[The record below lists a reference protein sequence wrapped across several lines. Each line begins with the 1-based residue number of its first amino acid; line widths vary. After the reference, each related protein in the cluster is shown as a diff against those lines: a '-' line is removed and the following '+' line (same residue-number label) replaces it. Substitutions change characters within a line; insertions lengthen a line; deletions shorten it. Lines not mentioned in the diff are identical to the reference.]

1 MSMINKAER
10 ANALLGD
17 EFFVELVENQ
27 KVLYKN
33 NIFNSDENDVEF
45 REKSL
50 IKLRAI
56 EEFEASIQAIAD
68 GMQIEAKKWKIF

>member
-1 MSMINKAER
+1 MINKAER

-27 KVLYKN
+27 KLLYKN
-33 NIFNSDENDVEF
+33 NIFNSAEGDFDF

-68 GMQIEAKKWKIF
+68 DKQIKAKSWKIF

>member
-1 MSMINKAER
+1 MNKSER
-10 ANALLGD
+10 ANTYLTD
-17 EFFVELVENQ
+17 EFFMELVENQ

-33 NIFNSDENDVEF
+33 NIFNSAENDFDF

-56 EEFEASIQAIAD
+56 EEFEAAIQAIAD
-68 GMQIEAKKWKIF
+68 DKQINDKKWKIL

>member
-1 MSMINKAER
+1 MNKSER
-10 ANALLGD
+10 ARVLLSD
-17 EFFVELVENQ
+17 EFFMELVENQ
-27 KVLYKN
+27 KLLYKN

-68 GMQIEAKKWKIF
+68 DKQINAKKWKIF

>member
-1 MSMINKAER
+1 MINKTER

-17 EFFVELVENQ
+17 EFFVELVQNQ
-27 KVLYKN
+27 KLLYKN
-33 NIFNSDENDVEF
+33 NIFNSAEDDVEF

-50 IKLRAI
+50 TKLRAI

-68 GMQIEAKKWKIF
+68 DKQINAKKWKIL

>member
-1 MSMINKAER
+1 MNKAER
-10 ANALLGD
+10 ANVYLTD
-17 EFFVELVENQ
+17 EFFMELVENQ
-27 KVLYKN
+27 KLLYKN
-33 NIFNSDENDVEF
+33 NIFNSDENDIDF

-68 GMQIEAKKWKIF
+68 DKQINAKKWKIL

>member
-1 MSMINKAER
+1 MSRPEQASR
-10 ANALLGD
+10 LLND
-17 EFFVELVENQ
+17 DFFKELVENQ

-50 IKLRAI
+50 TKLRAI

>member
-1 MSMINKAER
+1 MNKAER
-10 ANALLGD
+10 ANVYLTD
-17 EFFVELVENQ
+17 EFFMELVETQ
-27 KVLYKN
+27 KMLYKN
-33 NIFNSDENDVEF
+33 NIFNSAEDDVEF

-68 GMQIEAKKWKIF
+68 DKQIKAKKWKIL

>member
-1 MSMINKAER
+1 MNKAER

-27 KVLYKN
+27 KLLYKN
-33 NIFNSDENDVEF
+33 NIFNSAENDLDF
-45 REKSL
+45 RERSL

-56 EEFEASIQAIAD
+56 EEFEASIQAIAND
-68 GMQIEAKKWKIF
+68 KQIKAKKWKIF

>member
-1 MSMINKAER
+1 MINKAER
-10 ANALLGD
+10 ANVYLTD
-17 EFFVELVENQ
+17 DFFKELVENQ

>member
-1 MSMINKAER
+1 MNKSER
-10 ANALLGD
+10 ANTYLTD
-17 EFFVELVENQ
+17 EFFMELVENQ

-33 NIFNSDENDVEF
+33 NIFNSAENDFDF

-56 EEFEASIQAIAD
+56 EEFEAAIQAIAD
-68 GMQIEAKKWKIF
+68 DKQINAKKWKIL

>member
-1 MSMINKAER
+1 MSRAEQ
-10 ANALLGD
+10 ANRLLTD
-17 EFFVELVENQ
+17 DFFKELVESQ
-27 KVLYKN
+27 KLLYKN
-33 NIFNSDENDVEF
+33 NIFNSAEGDFDF

-68 GMQIEAKKWKIF
+68 DKQINAKKWKIL